1 MVEVATGH
9 SSDEQLPM
17 VLKVPH
23 LSRDPGRVCFVHTY
37 SLLGFGDILVPGLL
51 LSFAH
56 SYDLLTG
63 IKYKLYWSI
72 TTIGECNI
80 FTLKLNQ
87 LHLLRDVDC
96 RFITPN

>member
-17 VLKVPH
+17 VLKEPH

-80 FTLKLNQ
+80 FTLKL
-87 LHLLRDVDC
+87 
-96 RFITPN
+96 